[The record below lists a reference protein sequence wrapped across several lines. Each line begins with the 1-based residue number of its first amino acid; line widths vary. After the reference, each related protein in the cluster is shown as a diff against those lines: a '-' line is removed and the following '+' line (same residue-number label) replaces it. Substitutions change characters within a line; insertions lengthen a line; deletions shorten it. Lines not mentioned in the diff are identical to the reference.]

1 MLGKTE
7 GKKRRGRAEEEMV
20 GGHRRLIGHVFE
32 QLREIVRDREAWHA
46 AVHEIAK
53 SWAQLSD

>member
-46 AVHEIAK
+46 AVQEIAK